1 MSTAPVTSSPTSA
14 VVAPVGVVAGS
25 IVKIVKGCREMWSGK
40 AGRHIAVRAGDR
52 WVVTSVNVDADNSA
66 HLVMHRL
73 GSDVERVL
81 VGCSSAAKLRRPE
94 INLHRGDPTKSIRV
108 KLVSA

>member
-14 VVAPVGVVAGS
+14 VVAPVGVIAGS

-40 AGRHIAVRAGDR
+40 AGRHIAVRCGDR
-52 WVVTSVNVDADNSA
+52 WVVDAVEIGDAGWA
-66 HLVMHRL
+66 HLTMHRL
-73 GSDVERVL
+73 AAGHERII

>member
-14 VVAPVGVVAGS
+14 VVAPVGVIAGS
-25 IVKIVKGCREMWSGK
+25 IVKIVKGCREMWSGS

-52 WVVTSVNVDADNSA
+52 WTVGSVDIDADGWA
-66 HLVMHRL
+66 HLTMHRY
-73 GSDVERVL
+73 GAGHERII

-108 KLVSA
+108 KLVS